1 MNIGFNPP
9 GTKLLLCVAGYDYNE
24 IIAITKGVPPYN
36 IIIQGR
42 LPGITISNH
51 EESIILSGNPKTM
64 GTYTFTIIVTDSNQ
78 ITNSQT
84 YKIKISLGKFA
95 EDLNNLRENA
105 ITLKDHYSNKL
116 YNVLYYD
123 FQTVRFNLSQICDLA
138 TYDLIRSTIEGLFDI
153 VDNPYISLNDSLEIV
168 ITTLPSTI
176 RFIKSLP

>member
-24 IIAITKGVPPYN
+24 TITITKGIPPYN

-42 LPGITISNH
+42 LPGITIAEQ
-51 EESIILSGNPKTM
+51 EESVTLNGIPKIM
-64 GTYTFTIIVTDSNQ
+64 GIFTFTIIVTDSKE
-78 ITNSQT
+78 ITKSQT

-95 EDLNNLRENA
+95 EDLENLRENA
-105 ITLKDHYSNKL
+105 ITLKSQYSDKL

-123 FQTVRFNLSQICDLA
+123 FQRVRSNLLQIPDLV
-138 TYDLIRSTIEGLFDI
+138 TQDLIKSTIDGLFDI
-153 VDNPYISLNDSLEIV
+153 VDNPYIPFNDSLEIV

-176 RFIKSLP
+176 RFIKALP